1 MSHLT
6 KCIFWAVLL
15 LGTCFLSSC
24 SDNSVGEQDNILIG
38 IVAESA
44 NSVFKGGQ
52 DNILIGIVAESANSV
67 FFLQGVET
75 AVEEINQKG
84 GVLGRKIQTVL
95 RYDQGDPDQ
104 AKRVAKELAGYKGI
118 VAVIGHKNN
127 ETAAAA
133 AIIYENAGLL
143 FISYGAKAPALTMRK
158 TEYVFRNIPAQDE
171 FALAMANRAVKEKNI
186 NRIVVFHE
194 RNEEQKRLADIF
206 KKKVVEEELTIVATR
221 SYFAGQKNFEDVI
234 AQLREYQTEDQK
246 DPYDAAVICGEVS
259 DGALLIKQLQEMS
272 QKMFQKNIAIIGG
285 DGLDSPELYVIA
297 GAASEGVLV
306 PTIFRS
312 DYPDKITQGFV
323 KRFLERNELSPD
335 TWAAQGYDA
344 VHLLTH
350 AMKESSEITSE
361 QIAIALRYLTKWK
374 GVTGSYSFF
383 PQGNKDYAQ
392 MPEGDIKGKEI
403 YFKKMKGGH
412 FVYQDHPTH
421 SNEDLFNYLSGRT
434 LRLPLHEPITT
445 FDPGFVQS
453 SSDIE
458 LCEQL
463 FLGLTGIDPETNKVV
478 AELAEALPTSRVNHT
493 VYKVK
498 MRKGVKWTNGDPVI
512 ADDVV
517 RAITRNL
524 DPSTG
529 SPNVKDLLVI
539 KNAELFHRGELGENE
554 DLGIYVHDD
563 YTIDFTLERP
573 NPAFPALMSL
583 PVYRPVPKS
592 FADYK
597 KNLRLKKDIV
607 TNGPYQVTFHENEG
621 VALKKNEGYYRADN
635 VDIREVRYF
644 NIEQYSMGMSL
655 YRNDE
660 LDVMGGKY
668 LQIPFEDL
676 PEIKKG
682 PLQNEYNRE
691 KAGAPLFCTYAYI
704 FNSNLAPVDNPLV
717 RKALSAVIN
726 RQLLVDAAHGTL
738 GEPATTCIPETLFTA
753 LDLEE
758 RKAKNALFS
767 PAQAK
772 QWLQEAGYGEGKKIP
787 SIKLVISQSVFDRK
801 IAVAVRQFF
810 KHYLQVDVEI
820 EQVDGSELDYRNK
833 ILTEWAQQAHM
844 VMTEVCAAYPD
855 PAAIMNSFVTSTSF
869 PMITSD
875 GKNPVDL
882 IREAATLGTPDQREK
897 KYQEVDLILTHE
909 EAVIMPLY
917 HDRPFFLVKQ
927 RIKGWKHAAMG
938 GQQLQDCSM
947 KSN

>member
-1 MSHLT
+1 MSHSA
-6 KCIFWAVLL
+6 KCIFWVGVL

-24 SDNSVGEQDNILIG
+24 RDSSVGEQNKRFSEEMQGDILIG
-38 IVAESA
+38 IVPES
-44 NSVFKGGQ
+44 
-52 DNILIGIVAESANSV
+52 ESSG

-95 RYDQGDPDQ
+95 RYDHGDPDR
-104 AKRVAKELAGYKGI
+104 AKMVAKELVGCKGI
-118 VAVIGHKNN
+118 VAVIGHKKN

-206 KKKVVEEELTIVATR
+206 KKKVVEEKLTIVATR

-234 AQLREYQTEDQK
+234 AQLREYQTDDQQ

-259 DGALLIKQLQEMS
+259 DGALLVKQLQAMS
-272 QKMFQKNIAIIGG
+272 QKMFQKHIAIIGG

-297 GAASEGVLV
+297 GRASEGVLV
-306 PTIFRS
+306 PTIFRA
-312 DYPDKITQGFV
+312 DYPDKITQSFV
-323 KRFLERNELSPD
+323 KRFRERNELSPD

-344 VHLLTH
+344 VRLLTH

-361 QIAIALRYLTKWK
+361 QIAISLRYLTKWK

-383 PQGNKDYAQ
+383 PQKNSVQAK

-403 YFKKMKGGH
+403 YFKKMMDGH
-412 FVYQDHPTH
+412 FVYQDHPTR

-463 FLGLTGIDPETNKVV
+463 FLGLTGIDPETNEVV
-478 AELAEALPTSRVNHT
+478 PELAEALPTSRVNHT
-493 VYKVK
+493 IYKVK
-498 MRKGVKWTNGDPVI
+498 LRRDVKWTNGEPVT

-524 DPSTG
+524 DTVTN
-529 SPNVKDLLVI
+529 SPNVKDLFVI

-554 DLGIYVHDD
+554 DLGLYVHDD

-573 NPAFPALMSL
+573 TPSFPALLSL
-583 PVYRPVPKS
+583 PVYRPLPQS
-592 FADYK
+592 FSDHK
-597 KNLRLKKDIV
+597 KNVRLTKDIV
-607 TNGPYQVTFHENEG
+607 TNGPYVITFYEDEG
-621 VALKKNEGYYRADN
+621 VALKKNEGYYRAAD

-655 YRNDE
+655 YRNDD

-668 LQIPFEDL
+668 LRIPFEDL

-682 PLQNEYNRE
+682 PLKEEYNRE
-691 KAGAPLFCTYAYI
+691 KADESLFCTYAYI
-704 FNSNLAPVDNPLV
+704 FNSNLPPVDNPLV
-717 RKALSAVIN
+717 RKAFSAVIN

-738 GEPATTCIPETLFTA
+738 GEPATTCIPKTLFTT
-753 LDLEE
+753 LDGEE
-758 RKAKNALFS
+758 RRTTSALFS
-767 PAQAK
+767 PVQAG
-772 QWLQEAGYGEGKKIP
+772 QWLQEAGYGEGKKLP
-787 SIKLVISQSVFDRK
+787 PIKLIINQSVFDKK
-801 IAVAVRQFF
+801 IAEAVKQFF

-820 EQVDGSELDYRNK
+820 EQIDGSRLDYRNK
-833 ILTEWAQQAHM
+833 IVSEWAAQQAHM
-844 VMTEVCAAYPD
+844 VMAEVCAAYPD
-855 PAAIMNSFVTSTSF
+855 PASIMNTFVSRTSF
-869 PMITSD
+869 PMMTSVN
-875 GKNPVDL
+875 KNPIDL
-882 IREAATLGTPDQREK
+882 IREAGTLDDPYQREK
-897 KYQEVDLILTHE
+897 KYQEADRILTHE

-917 HDRPFFLVKQ
+917 HDRPFFLVNR
-927 RIKGWKHAAMG
+927 RIKGWQYAAMG
-938 GQQLQDCSM
+938 GQQLQNCSM
-947 KSN
+947 KRNY